1 MIIGYTTG
9 VFDLFH
15 VGHARI
21 LKNARAL
28 CDRLIVG
35 VSTDELVM
43 EYKQKVPVIPFNER
57 LEVVASNR
65 YVDVAVAQVNRDK
78 MEAWNRYEFQRM
90 FVGDDWF
97 QSDKWNGLD
106 KEFEDLGVE
115 IVYFP
120 YTQST
125 STTMITNTLIDLRA
139 KKMEEIKD

>member
-15 VGHARI
+15 VGHVRI

-35 VSTDELVM
+35 VSTDELVK
-43 EYKQKVPVIPFNER
+43 EYKDKLPVIPFNER

-78 MEAWNRYEFQRM
+78 LEAWNRYKFQRM

-97 QSDKWNGLD
+97 KSDKWKGLD
-106 KEFEDLGVE
+106 KEFEERGVE

-125 STTMITNTLIDLRA
+125 SSTMITNTLIDLRA
-139 KKMEEIKD
+139 KALKKD

>member
-35 VSTDELVM
+35 VSTDELVWD
-43 EYKQKVPVIPFNER
+43 YKQKKPVIPFNER

-65 YVDVAVAQVNRDK
+65 YCDVAVAQVNRDK
-78 MEAWNRYEFQRM
+78 MEAWQRYKFQRM

-97 QSDKWNGLD
+97 KSDKWQGLD

-120 YTQST
+120 YTEST
-125 STTMITNTLIDLRA
+125 SSSMITNTLIELRQKA
-139 KKMEEIKD
+139 MEEKG